1 MRRPALAAPL
11 AVLVLAALASSAC
24 RRPQG
29 PAEQYRAFTAAAR
42 AGDADQVWSMLSERS
57 RALLDARATQVAA
70 RAPAGVVASSGREV
84 VLGDLASSAARVE
97 SVVVSRE
104 SRDAAVLAVRVAGRP
119 DPEQVSLVREGGAWR
134 VVLPA
139 AAPQEKR

>member
-1 MRRPALAAPL
+1 MPRRALAAPL
-11 AVLVLAALASSAC
+11 ALALVVLASTAC

-57 RALLDARATQVAA
+57 RAILDARAREVAA
-70 RAPAGVVASSGREV
+70 QAPAGVVAASGRDL
-84 VLGDLASSAARVE
+84 VLGDLAARAGRVE

-104 SRDAAVLAVRVAGRP
+104 SRDAALLAVRVEGRP
-119 DPEQVSLVREGGAWR
+119 DPEEVTLVREGGAWR
-134 VVLPA
+134 VVLPGA
-139 AAPQEKR
+139 AGQEKR